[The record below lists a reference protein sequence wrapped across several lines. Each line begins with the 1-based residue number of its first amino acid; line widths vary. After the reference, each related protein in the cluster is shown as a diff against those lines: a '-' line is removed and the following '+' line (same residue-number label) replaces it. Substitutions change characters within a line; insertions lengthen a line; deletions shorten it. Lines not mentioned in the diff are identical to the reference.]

1 MFIRE
6 KKNLSGSVSV
16 QIIEKTKDKYRV
28 VKTVGCARD
37 SVRLEELEQEAEGLL
52 QSLRKQISLPL
63 LYPEQVRVIDALEN
77 ITDLKVK
84 VIGPELIL
92 GKIFDQVGLDHVEDQ
107 LFRHLVIARIA
118 YPGSKLKTVAYLKD
132 YLGIKTQVQQI
143 YRSMDKINRE
153 YKEEICKVVFAHS
166 KNILG
171 GEVRV
176 VFYDIT
182 TLHYEAADE
191 DDLRRIGYSK
201 DGKFNHPQILLA
213 LIVGE
218 RGYPFAYAIFEGNR
232 FEGHTLLPTLEN
244 LSQKFSLPQATIV
257 ADSAMLSKE
266 NLTLLEDRG
275 YGYIIGA
282 RIKNESK
289 RIKQEILKYDFKDNK
304 ILEIEK
310 ERGRRLIV
318 SYSSKRAKKDA
329 HNRQKGLQRLEKKMK
344 SGKLTKQQINNRGY
358 NKFLEMVGKVRISIN
373 QDKIKED
380 RGWDGLKG
388 YLTNSSSD
396 GEEIIQSYSY
406 LWEIEKAFRISKTDL
421 MIRPIYH
428 RRKERIEAHICIAFA
443 AYAVFKELE
452 RQLAQHNISPQVAV
466 ESLRTIYEINFRH
479 SDLPG
484 QEYNK
489 RTQLN
494 KTQKT
499 ILGIFS

>member
-1 MFIRE
+1 VFIRK

-28 VKTVGCARD
+28 VETVGCTRD
-37 SVRLEELEQEAEGLL
+37 YAELEKLSQRAERVL
-52 QSLRKQISLPL
+52 SKLRKQISLPL
-63 LYPEQVRVIDALEN
+63 LYPEQVLVIDTLEN

-84 VIGPELIL
+84 VAGPELVL
-92 GKIFDQVGLDHVEDQ
+92 GKIFNQVGLGRIEDQ

-118 YPGSKLKTVAYLKD
+118 YPGSKLKTVDYLKD
-132 YLGIKTQVQQI
+132 YLGIETQVQQI
-143 YRSMDKINRE
+143 YRLMDKINRE
-153 YKEEICKVVFAHS
+153 QKQEICRIVFAHS
-166 KNILG
+166 KKILG

-218 RGYPFAYAIFEGNR
+218 RGCPFAYAIFEGNR
-232 FEGHTLLPTLEN
+232 FEGHTLLPTLEK
-244 LSQKFSLPQATIV
+244 LSQNFSLPQATIV
-257 ADSAMLSKE
+257 ADSAMLSKD
-266 NLTLLEDRG
+266 NIALLEDKG

-289 RIKQEILKYDFKDNK
+289 RLKQEILGHNFESDK

-310 ERGRRLIV
+310 ERGTRLIV
-318 SYSSKRAKKDA
+318 SYSDKRAKKDA

-358 NKFLEMVGKVRISIN
+358 NKFLKMQGRVRISIN
-373 QDKIKED
+373 QDKVKED
-380 RGWDGLKG
+380 GRWDGLKG
-388 YLTNSSSD
+388 YLTNSSSS

-428 RRKERIEAHICIAFA
+428 RRRERIEAHICIAFA

-452 RQLAQHNISPQVAV
+452 RQLAGYNISPQVAV

-479 SDLPG
+479 QDLPG
-484 QEYNK
+484 QEYSR

-499 ILGIFS
+499 ILDIFN